1 MNQVSINTNP
11 LIPLR
16 HSEKAR
22 RNFEIQRQELK
33 RQRQQQIARNPYN
46 DGYEFDP
53 AADPRFVAAQRNKQA
68 KELAKKLEKS
78 TNTIEASNKI
88 SESAKKILKVVG
100 ANNIVKFTRSE
111 ETSSNV

>member
-1 MNQVSINTNP
+1 M
-11 LIPLR
+11 R

-22 RNFEIQRQELK
+22 RNFELQRQELK
-33 RQRQQQIARNPYN
+33 RQRQQQANRNPYN

-68 KELAKKLEKS
+68 QELAKQLEKTS
-78 TNTIEASNKI
+78 KTIEAANKI

-100 ANNIVKFTRSE
+100 VNNIVKFVRSE
-111 ETSSNV
+111 ETTSNV

>member
-1 MNQVSINTNP
+1 M
-11 LIPLR
+11 R

-33 RQRQQQIARNPYN
+33 RQRQQQVARNPYN

-68 KELAKKLEKS
+68 QELAKQLDKKNKS
-78 TNTIEASNKI
+78 TDGS
-88 SESAKKILKVVG
+88 
-100 ANNIVKFTRSE
+100 NNISPFVRTQA
-111 ETSSNV
+111 TTA

>member
-1 MNQVSINTNP
+1 M
-11 LIPLR
+11 R

-68 KELAKKLEKS
+68 QELAKQL
-78 TNTIEASNKI
+78 NKKNQNNDG
-88 SESAKKILKVVG
+88 S
-100 ANNIVKFTRSE
+100 NNITPFTRTE
-111 ETSSNV
+111 ETSVNV

>member
-1 MNQVSINTNP
+1 MNQVSINLYP
-11 LIPLR
+11 LFTLR

-22 RNFEIQRQELK
+22 RNFEQQRQELK

-46 DGYEFDP
+46 DGFEFDP
-53 AADPRFVAAQRNKQA
+53 CCDPRHAAFLRNKQA
-68 KELAKKLEKS
+68 KDLAKKLDKS
-78 TNTIEASNKI
+78 RKTVEAANKI

-100 ANNIVKFTRSE
+100 VNNIVKFTRSE

>member
-1 MNQVSINTNP
+1 M
-11 LIPLR
+11 R

-22 RNFEIQRQELK
+22 RNFEVQRQELK
-33 RQRQQQIARNPYN
+33 RQRQSQIARNPFN

-53 AADPRFVAAQRNKQA
+53 AADPRFVANQRNKQA

-78 TNTIEASNKI
+78 SKTIEAANKI

-100 ANNIVKFTRSE
+100 VNNIVKFTRSE

>member
-1 MNQVSINTNP
+1 M
-11 LIPLR
+11 R

-53 AADPRFVAAQRNKQA
+53 AADPRFVASQRNKQA
-68 KELAKKLEKS
+68 KELAKQLDKS
-78 TNTIEASNKI
+78 NKTIEGS
-88 SESAKKILKVVG
+88 
-100 ANNIVKFTRSE
+100 NNITPFTRTE
-111 ETSSNV
+111 ENSVNV

>member
-1 MNQVSINTNP
+1 M
-11 LIPLR
+11 R

-22 RNFEIQRQELK
+22 RNFEQQKQELK
-33 RQRQQQIARNPYN
+33 RQRQLQANRNPYN

-53 AADPRFVAAQRNKQA
+53 AADPRFVAAQRNKRAQ
-68 KELAKKLEKS
+68 ELAKQLDKS
-78 TNTIEASNKI
+78 RKTSDAANKI
-88 SESAKKILKVVG
+88 SDTAKRILKVVG

>member
-1 MNQVSINTNP
+1 M
-11 LIPLR
+11 R

-22 RNFEIQRQELK
+22 RNFELQRQELN
-33 RQRQQQIARNPYN
+33 RQRQAQVARNPFT

-53 AADPRFVAAQRNKQA
+53 ASDPRFVAHQRNKQA

-100 ANNIVKFTRSE
+100 VNNIVKFTRSE